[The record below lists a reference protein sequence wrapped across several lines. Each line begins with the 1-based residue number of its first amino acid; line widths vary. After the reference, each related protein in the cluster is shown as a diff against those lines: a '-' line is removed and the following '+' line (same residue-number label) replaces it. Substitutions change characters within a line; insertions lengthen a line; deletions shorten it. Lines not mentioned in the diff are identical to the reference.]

1 VPIIRPANLD
11 EAGVLFDKATLVFLS
26 EQAELADQRTTT
38 LGLQPVMTF
47 RGDTEAEALTRAGEW
62 CAEYADDV
70 SVLGSWYRYVDDGD
84 GCWYEFALVLET

>member
-47 RGDTEAEALTRAGEW
+47 RGDTEAEALTTSRSSEAGTGTSMT
-62 CAEYADDV
+62 ATGAGT
-70 SVLGSWYRYVDDGD
+70 SSRSSWRP
-84 GCWYEFALVLET
+84 EP